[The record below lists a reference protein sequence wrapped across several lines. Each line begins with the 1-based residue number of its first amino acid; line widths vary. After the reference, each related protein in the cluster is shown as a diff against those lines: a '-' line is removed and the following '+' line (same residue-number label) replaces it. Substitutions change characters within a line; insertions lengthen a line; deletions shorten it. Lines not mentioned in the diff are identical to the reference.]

1 MIRIDIDPNII
12 SIGQF
17 TLAWQGVFSAIGII
31 VGILL
36 TLALLRGGNISDDD
50 VYTLALWA
58 VVGGII
64 GARLFHVV
72 DDWGFYSKNPAQI
85 IAMNEGGLSLYG
97 AIVVGTF
104 SVLVAMLVKHV
115 AVGRFLDAGALG
127 LVLGQAVGRAG
138 DIISGAQHGLPTGWA
153 IGVRYI
159 HPNTLGEPGKVVH
172 LAVGYEMVWDLI
184 ILAVLLLLRKRL
196 TRDGMVYGLYT
207 ALYGFGRFF
216 ISFTRAD
223 SRTSLGLSQ
232 DQIIA
237 LFLTAV
243 SVIALA
249 WMGARSP
256 QMKETV
262 AKVEA

>member
-12 SIGQF
+12 TIGQF
-17 TLAWQGVFSAIGII
+17 TLAWQGVLSAIGII
-31 VGILL
+31 VGIIL
-36 TLALLRGGNISDDD
+36 TLAMLRGGSIRDDD

-97 AIVVGTF
+97 AIVVGTL
-104 SVLVAMLVKHV
+104 SVAAAMLMKHV
-115 AVGRFLDAGALG
+115 AVGTFLDSGALG
-127 LVLGQAVGRAG
+127 LVLGQAVGRIG
-138 DIISGAQHGLPTGWA
+138 DIISGAQHGLPTGWV
-153 IGVRYI
+153 IGARYI
-159 HPNTLGEPGKVVH
+159 HPDTLGEPGKVVH

-184 ILAVLLLLRKRL
+184 ILAVLFPLRKRL
-196 TRDGMVYGLYT
+196 PRDGMVYALYT

-223 SRTSLGLSQ
+223 ARTSLGLSQ

-237 LFLTAV
+237 LFLTVV

-249 WMGARSP
+249 WLGARSRR
-256 QMKETV
+256 QEETV
-262 AKVEA
+262 EANP